1 MFDTPPVKSHNGQD
15 SRPQRRHLGDRVV
28 PGGRPRRFHPRIP
41 AAPVIWSGTLCAEML
56 GAAASLDFETATQL
70 RDEILELEKQLLES

>member
-1 MFDTPPVKSHNGQD
+1 
-15 SRPQRRHLGDRVV
+15 
-28 PGGRPRRFHPRIP
+28 
-41 AAPVIWSGTLCAEML
+41 ML